1 MCVGVLAQSI
11 PVYAENSN
19 GLPDDT
25 VVTDIVSEEG
35 EAEDSVA
42 EFLET
47 QEIQESESQNW
58 EEEIAQETDDSQKA
72 KIETDDLP
80 KSENVLESENEEES
94 SETEEDSASV
104 ENDIEGTN
112 FSAVYEEGK
121 IKISNIRQ
129 LQAIGSGAALTDQDN
144 IEETFGKG
152 IPVEIDGG
160 TITYGMDSQ
169 YLLTEDIL
177 LDSQAVWQ
185 LPAGFTGAFSGEP
198 ADETAPLYDK
208 ETDTIYIYNNY
219 QLMTI
224 ASENSEQEPVMSK
237 DMIPSEF
244 GMGQL
249 IYKDGTPSD
258 ESAEAAQEYLTYSK
272 DHNYVLSQ
280 NFTEQMPELAA
291 ETLADGEHAYGRSY
305 EGQVIYK
312 DENGI
317 EYILIGNK
325 TQLEAIGKKNSS
337 GEYIEVTGAAYS
349 YAVIGS
355 KFTLEYCGD
364 ADLDW
369 SDKNN
374 NGQLLDGGH
383 TGWYGVQE
391 STGEPSFVLPSTI
404 GGHVTGKNIHRM
416 KIILFF
422 VILI

>member
-1 MCVGVLAQSI
+1 MRKKKWSRILAWILCVGVLAQSI

-19 GLPDDT
+19 GLPNDT

-47 QEIQESESQNW
+47 QEIQESESENW

-72 KIETDDLP
+72 EIETDYLP

-129 LQAIGSGAALTDQDN
+129 LQAIGSGVALTDQDN

-152 IPVEIDGG
+152 IPVEIDGK
-160 TITYGMDSQ
+160 TVTYGMDSQ
-169 YLLTEDIL
+169 YLLTADIL
-177 LDSQAVWQ
+177 LDGQAIWQ

-224 ASENSEQEPVMSK
+224 ASENSEQ
-237 DMIPSEF
+237 
-244 GMGQL
+244 
-249 IYKDGTPSD
+249 
-258 ESAEAAQEYLTYSK
+258 
-272 DHNYVLSQ
+272 
-280 NFTEQMPELAA
+280 
-291 ETLADGEHAYGRSY
+291 
-305 EGQVIYK
+305 
-312 DENGI
+312 
-317 EYILIGNK
+317 
-325 TQLEAIGKKNSS
+325 
-337 GEYIEVTGAAYS
+337 
-349 YAVIGS
+349 
-355 KFTLEYCGD
+355 
-364 ADLDW
+364 
-369 SDKNN
+369 
-374 NGQLLDGGH
+374 
-383 TGWYGVQE
+383 
-391 STGEPSFVLPSTI
+391 
-404 GGHVTGKNIHRM
+404 
-416 KIILFF
+416 
-422 VILI
+422 